1 MRKIENYMITL
12 IFYGLD
18 QFVVGQLSKEMTPG
32 LAKLYEVKEDEINFV
47 APETMVFHNGVEQT
61 SWNLLVHVHAPM
73 KVSVLQDLVKEFIF
87 KSIGE
92 LAIHKSLEFYYF
104 SQDNR
109 YVELNENYPRYLT
122 EENSVDVESDE
133 DYRDKEEGEG
143 EDDIYTG
150 DIFEE
155 CDDDDCDCHHHN

>member
-1 MRKIENYMITL
+1 MITV

-18 QFVVGQLSKEMTPG
+18 QFVVGRLSREMTPG
-32 LAKLYEVKEDEINFV
+32 LAKLYEVSEDDINFV
-47 APETMVFHNGVEQT
+47 APNDMVFHNGVEQT
-61 SWNLLVHVHAPM
+61 SWNLIIHVHAPM
-73 KVSVLQDLVKEFIF
+73 KVSVLQDLVKDFIF

-92 LAIHKSLEFYYF
+92 LAINKSIEFYYF

-109 YVELNENYPRYLT
+109 YEDINAEYPRYLT
-122 EENSVDVESDE
+122 DDNLVDVDDEE

-155 CDDDDCDCHHHN
+155 CDDGCDHHHHN